1 MANEALSEVD
11 QLKKEVERLKKEIE
25 FKDAI
30 IARLQAAAV
39 VAISTASS
47 SSKPLPG
54 DTVVVTRPLDKALQC
69 SVCLECFTGPFT
81 VECGHSFCYACI
93 SDWVAINKSCPSC
106 RTKLLRRP
114 TFSYSLSAQV
124 DQSIERLP
132 EPERTKMKQR
142 VKEEMDRIKRSE
154 DKGDLWGKFFKPLSL
169 EGLGNII
176 VDKEDG
182 VRYGGCLFLIFCRNE
197 HSNGNRKDYQ
207 GLIILI

>member
-1 MANEALSEVD
+1 MANEAYSEVD
-11 QLKKEVERLKKEIE
+11 QLKKEVERLKKALE

-30 IARLQAAAV
+30 IARLQAAAE
-39 VAISTASS
+39 TAGSS
-47 SSKPLPG
+47 VSNSSKPQPG
-54 DTVVVTRPLDKALQC
+54 DTVVATRVLDKALQC

-81 VECGHSFCYACI
+81 VECGHSFCYRCI
-93 SDWVAINKSCPSC
+93 SDWIPINKSCPSC

-142 VKEEMDRIKRSE
+142 VKDEMDKIKRSE
-154 DKGDLWGKFFKPLSL
+154 GKSELWGGYFKPLSL

-176 VDKEDG
+176 IDKEDG
-182 VRYGGCLFLIFCRNE
+182 VRYGSCCFRA
-197 HSNGNRKDYQ
+197 HHPNG
-207 GLIILI
+207 LLE